1 MGKSFLL
8 ISGKGGVGKS
18 TLASSLAVAA
28 SRTGMKVAL
37 IDGDVGLRSLDLML
51 GLQDRVLYDLADLVL
66 RRCNLDQT
74 MIWHP
79 EFQNLC
85 LLVGGQQARPK
96 NFEKKDLRKVIST
109 LQKRFDLVIVDGP
122 AGLGRGVNNFVG
134 IVDEVVIVTT
144 PDPPALRSA
153 EKMISQLYPMGV
165 RPVLLINRASK
176 DRVLNGEQQQP
187 SALAEQFDL
196 PLLGVVEEHPA
207 VYEALL
213 KGKTAAQTGEN
224 ALDAALSRIVQ
235 RMKGLSLPVDVYQ
248 PEKKTLWRRFITWL
262 ED

>member
-18 TLASSLAVAA
+18 TLASSLAVTA

-51 GLQDRVLYDLADLVL
+51 GLQDRVLYDLADLVS

-96 NFEKKDLRKVIST
+96 NFNKKDLQKIVST
-109 LQKRFDLVIVDGP
+109 LKKRFDLVIIDGP

-144 PDPPALRSA
+144 PDAPALRSA
-153 EKMISQLYPMGV
+153 EKTLSLLYPLGI
-165 RPVLLINRASK
+165 RPVLLVNRMNRT
-176 DRVLNGEQQQP
+176 RVLDGEVQQP
-187 SALAEQFDL
+187 QALADQFDL
-196 PLLGVVEEHPA
+196 PILGVVEEYPA
-207 VYEALL
+207 IYTALL
-213 KGKTAAQTGEN
+213 QGRTAAQTGDM
-224 ALDAALSRIVQ
+224 ALDEALSQTVQ
-235 RMKGLSLPVDVYQ
+235 RMKGLSLPIPEFK
-248 PEKKTLWRRFITWL
+248 PEKLTAWRRFIKWL